1 MQSKAA
7 DHYAGGGQGGP
18 VALRGIRGA
27 THLIADDADE
37 MRDAVVELL
46 TVMLRRNDITA
57 DDIISVIFTATPD
70 LSCAFPAAA
79 ARDVGFTD
87 VPLLCASE
95 IGVAGAL
102 PRAVRVLM
110 HADLDVPRVDIQHV
124 YLRGA
129 EVLRRD
135 LAQ

>member
-1 MQSKAA
+1 M
-7 DHYAGGGQGGP
+7 
-18 VALRGIRGA
+18 ALRGIRGA